1 VLVTKVRSQRPI
13 VVYDDK
19 ENIDDGLTFLEARTL
34 DREASTPG
42 VLAATSEPTQLPSPP
57 DSQGQQKRAPTGARN
72 KSWYKVDPS
81 QPCQLATALA
91 TGLIN
96 PEQREEER
104 KKENLRL
111 RGGTG
116 GRGRAPRRSDKWPE
130 MSPETIAEQE
140 ILFSDEG
147 RERNRAWV
155 AAKQRAEQP
164 PRKDDAQRK
173 ADMDAIHR
181 APAES
186 EPRQVTNKSAGV
198 GKKPA
203 DLSWWSGRN
212 HWAEKAAR
220 EKRAMLARQAQA
232 KAKADAEKKRVQEEA
247 DAEKKRIQE
256 EADAARRQ
264 QQLLMQ
270 E

>member
-42 VLAATSEPTQLPSPP
+42 ALAATPEPTQLPSPP

-72 KSWYKVDPS
+72 KSWYIVRPD
-81 QPCQLATALA
+81 QVTAALA
-91 TGLIN
+91 TGIIN
-96 PEQREEER
+96 SEQRKEEE
-104 KKENLRL
+104 KKEQLRL

-116 GRGRAPRRSDKWPE
+116 GRQRAPRRSDKWPE
-130 MSPETIAEQE
+130 MRPKTIAEQE

-164 PRKDDAQRK
+164 PRENKAQRK
-173 ADMDAIHR
+173 VDVDTMQR
-181 APAES
+181 APVES
-186 EPRQVTNKSAGV
+186 EPEQVTNKSAGV
-198 GKKPA
+198 GEQSA

-220 EKRAMLARQAQA
+220 EKRAMIARQAQA
-232 KAKADAEKKRVQEEA
+232 KAKAE
-247 DAEKKRIQE
+247 AEKKRIQE
-256 EADAARRQ
+256 ETDAAERQ
-264 QQLLMQ
+264 EQLLK
-270 E
+270 